1 MMLMELKFIE
11 GPLADDLGL
20 YRAGKTDNEG
30 QKHKKAP
37 KPILT
42 IENYVRMQMQHW
54 IHDGYQYQNE
64 GNRVDNT
71 NLLNSH
77 CFTSARLSEV
87 CQAVYN
93 VSTGSMEFA
102 TSVS

>member
-30 QKHKKAP
+30 QKHKKGP